1 MVGQKGTFKSFERKI
16 YIVKTVYESNMPD
29 AITKKGKVSASLILN
44 LIGALISVLGVAL
57 VSITVNPIVEIV
69 GGVIVAAGVALIAI
83 SKHIG

>member
-1 MVGQKGTFKSFERKI
+1 
-16 YIVKTVYESNMPD
+16 MPT
-29 AITKKGKVSASLILN
+29 AIAKKGKISPSLVLN
-44 LIGALISVLGVAL
+44 LMGALISVLGVAL